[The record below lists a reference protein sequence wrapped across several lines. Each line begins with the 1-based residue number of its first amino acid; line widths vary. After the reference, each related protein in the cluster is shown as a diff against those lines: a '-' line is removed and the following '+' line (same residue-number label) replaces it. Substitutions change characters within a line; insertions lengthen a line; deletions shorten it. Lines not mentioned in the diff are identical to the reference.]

1 MRRGAWLQLSQ
12 LYMAPFLL
20 TERVNVKERRQ
31 VSPQRAL
38 QSPTTLLASRT
49 TSIQHWKD
57 ITMDLGLA
65 GKRAL
70 VLASSRG
77 LGLGIAK
84 ALADEGAHVLL
95 CGRSGDKLKANAEA
109 INAAGKGKAD
119 WVEADLAD
127 AHFVDAMLKA
137 VHEKLGGIDILVN
150 NTGGPTPGMAEEMD
164 AEKLYNFF
172 QSMVVRVI
180 TLTNALLPLMKT
192 QGFGRILTVAS
203 SGVFEPIPNLA
214 LSNTLRGAMV
224 GWNKTLSAEVASYGV
239 TSNMILPGRIHTD
252 RIDELDGANAKR
264 QGKSIEEIRAASVKS
279 IPAGRL
285 GKVEEFAAAAAFLC
299 SVPASYVTGTM
310 LRVDGGASKSI

>member
-1 MRRGAWLQLSQ
+1 
-12 LYMAPFLL
+12 
-20 TERVNVKERRQ
+20 
-31 VSPQRAL
+31 
-38 QSPTTLLASRT
+38 
-49 TSIQHWKD
+49 
-57 ITMDLGLA
+57 MDLGIS

-95 CGRSGDKLKANAEA
+95 CGRSADKLKANAEA
-109 INAAGKGKAD
+109 INAAGRGKAD
-119 WVEADLAD
+119 WVEADLSD
-127 AHFVDAMLKA
+127 ANFVDTMLAA
-137 VHEKLGGIDILVN
+137 VHHKLGGIDILVN
-150 NTGGPTPGMAEEMD
+150 NTGGPTPGTVEEMT

-180 TLTNALLPLMKT
+180 TLTNALLPLMQT

-214 LSNTLRGAMV
+214 LSNTLRAALV
-224 GWNKTLSAEVASYGV
+224 GWNKTLATEVASYGV
-239 TSNMILPGRIHTD
+239 TANMLLPGRIHTD
-252 RIDELDGANAKR
+252 RIDELDAANAKKA
-264 QGKSIEEIRAASVKS
+264 GKTVDEVRAASVKS

-310 LRVDGGASKSI
+310 MRVDGGAAKSI

>member
-1 MRRGAWLQLSQ
+1 
-12 LYMAPFLL
+12 
-20 TERVNVKERRQ
+20 
-31 VSPQRAL
+31 
-38 QSPTTLLASRT
+38 
-49 TSIQHWKD
+49 
-57 ITMDLGLA
+57 MDLGIK

-77 LGLGIAK
+77 LGLGIAR

-95 CGRSGDKLKANAEA
+95 CGRSADKLKANADA

-119 WVEADLAD
+119 FVQADISD
-127 AHFVDAMLKA
+127 AHFVDTMLA
-137 VHEKLGGIDILVN
+137 SVQEKLGGIDILVN
-150 NTGGPTPGMAEEMD
+150 NTGGPTPGTTGDMD
-164 AEKLYNFF
+164 AEKLHNFF

-180 TLTNALLPLMKT
+180 TLTNALLPQMKA

-214 LSNTLRGAMV
+214 LSNTLRGALV
-224 GWNKTLSAEVASYGV
+224 GWNKTLSSEVASHGI

-252 RIDELDGANAKR
+252 RIDELDSANAKR
-264 QGKSIEEIRAASVKS
+264 LGKSVEDIRTASVKT

-299 SVPASYVTGTM
+299 SAPASYVTGTM
-310 LRVDGGASKSI
+310 LRVDGGASSSI